1 MKPQRLREHRGC
13 TEIAGLKGQGHALDR
28 SRRQRRLDRL
38 VRACRAF
45 GRFRWCSPLAGNFQP
60 CNNASLIMG
69 EKDFQDLKV
78 LLVEDFEDTRLF
90 MRLELEEQG
99 FIVFEA
105 ENGQVAV
112 ESAIRENPDVILMD
126 LTLPL
131 MDGFAATKLIRQ
143 NEQLKNVPII
153 AVTAHQESDFR
164 NDAKASGFDA
174 YVTKP
179 IDVNWLKE
187 LIKELATDLR
197 G

>member
-1 MKPQRLREHRGC
+1 MP
-13 TEIAGLKGQGHALDR
+13 
-28 SRRQRRLDRL
+28 
-38 VRACRAF
+38 
-45 GRFRWCSPLAGNFQP
+45 GRNS
-60 CNNASLIMG
+60 
-69 EKDFQDLKV
+69 KDLKI

-112 ESAIRENPDVILMD
+112 DTAIRENPDVILMD

-143 NEQLKNVPII
+143 NDNLKNIPII
-153 AVTAHQESDFR
+153 AVTAHHEDDFR
-164 NDAKASGFDA
+164 SVAKASGFDA

-179 IDVNWLKE
+179 IDVNWLSE
-187 LIKELATDLR
+187 LIAGLLI
-197 G
+197 

>member
-1 MKPQRLREHRGC
+1 MRGRD
-13 TEIAGLKGQGHALDR
+13 AK
-28 SRRQRRLDRL
+28 
-38 VRACRAF
+38 
-45 GRFRWCSPLAGNFQP
+45 
-60 CNNASLIMG
+60 
-69 EKDFQDLKV
+69 DLKV

-112 ESAIRENPDVILMD
+112 ETAARERPDVILMD

-153 AVTAHQESDFR
+153 AVTAHQEHDFR
-164 NDAKASGFDA
+164 TDAKASGFDA

-187 LIKELATDLR
+187 LIAGLLI
-197 G
+197 

>member
-1 MKPQRLREHRGC
+1 M
-13 TEIAGLKGQGHALDR
+13 D
-28 SRRQRRLDRL
+28 
-38 VRACRAF
+38 
-45 GRFRWCSPLAGNFQP
+45 N
-60 CNNASLIMG
+60 
-69 EKDFQDLKV
+69 KDFQDLKV

-105 ENGQVAV
+105 ENGEVAV

-187 LIKELATDLR
+187 LIAGLLI
-197 G
+197 

>member
-1 MKPQRLREHRGC
+1 
-13 TEIAGLKGQGHALDR
+13 
-28 SRRQRRLDRL
+28 
-38 VRACRAF
+38 
-45 GRFRWCSPLAGNFQP
+45 
-60 CNNASLIMG
+60 MG
-69 EKDFQDLKV
+69 ERDARDLKV
-78 LLVEDFEDTRLF
+78 LLVEDYEDTRLF
-90 MRLELEEQG
+90 MRLQLEDHG

-112 ESAIRENPDVILMD
+112 ERAVSDPPDVILMD

-153 AVTAHQESDFR
+153 AVTAHKEEEFR
-164 NDAKASGFDA
+164 SDAKASGFDA

-187 LIKELATDLR
+187 LIAGLI
-197 G
+197 